1 MNSEWK
7 QYTLSQIGK
16 IITGKT
22 PPTNDKSNYHGDIP
36 FLTPSDD
43 LTGKYVLKTQRK
55 LSSKGA
61 EKVKNSILPSN
72 TICVSCIGS
81 DLGKVVITTAS
92 TVTNQQFNSIIV
104 DTESFDVDFVYYAL
118 VLLGQKLNYLSKTS
132 TAVPIVNKTMFSQQ
146 TISCPDLKTQR
157 VIGRVLSILDNKI
170 QTNNLL
176 NDNLQQQAQAIFSVW
191 LAEHN
196 DGSNEVSLGE
206 ICNKITDGSHFS
218 PKDDLTSTI
227 PMFSVKDMGEFD
239 FNFTS
244 CKHISDTDYQK
255 MIANDCVPR
264 INDILVAKDGSY
276 LKEIFICNEDRRLAI
291 LSSIAIFRPDTS
303 RIYPEILLAFLKS
316 PRVLQ
321 EVRDNYVSGSALPR
335 IVLKDFKKLRLLL
348 PNMAAQS
355 EISDI
360 LSAIRGK
367 IAVNEATSNRL
378 SQLRDALL
386 SKLLSGEIYIPDHPA
401 LNH

>member
-176 NDNLQQQAQAIFSVW
+176 NDNL
-191 LAEHN
+191 
-196 DGSNEVSLGE
+196 
-206 ICNKITDGSHFS
+206 
-218 PKDDLTSTI
+218 
-227 PMFSVKDMGEFD
+227 
-239 FNFTS
+239 
-244 CKHISDTDYQK
+244 
-255 MIANDCVPR
+255 
-264 INDILVAKDGSY
+264 VA
-276 LKEIFICNEDRRLAI
+276 
-291 LSSIAIFRPDTS
+291 
-303 RIYPEILLAFLKS
+303 
-316 PRVLQ
+316 
-321 EVRDNYVSGSALPR
+321 
-335 IVLKDFKKLRLLL
+335 
-348 PNMAAQS
+348 
-355 EISDI
+355 
-360 LSAIRGK
+360 
-367 IAVNEATSNRL
+367 
-378 SQLRDALL
+378 
-386 SKLLSGEIYIPDHPA
+386 
-401 LNH
+401 

>member
-176 NDNLQQQAQAIFSVW
+176 NDNLAKQAMLIYQQLLGTNTLSKGHLRDIATITMGQSPSGSSYNEDGIGTVFYQGRTDFGFRFPTRRLYTTEPKKIAAKKDVLLSVR
-191 LAEHN
+191 APVGDIN
-196 DGSNEVSLGE
+196 VANESCCIGRGLSALRSLYNTPSFLYYTMVSLRPRLDQFNGE
-206 ICNKITDGSHFS
+206 GTVFGS
-218 PKDDLTSTI
+218 
-227 PMFSVKDMGEFD
+227 
-239 FNFTS
+239 
-244 CKHISDTDYQK
+244 
-255 MIANDCVPR
+255 
-264 INDILVAKDGSY
+264 
-276 LKEIFICNEDRRLAI
+276 
-291 LSSIAIFRPDTS
+291 
-303 RIYPEILLAFLKS
+303 
-316 PRVLQ
+316 
-321 EVRDNYVSGSALPR
+321 VSQDSLNNLP
-335 IVLKDFKKLRLLL
+335 
-348 PNMAAQS
+348 
-355 EISDI
+355 
-360 LSAIRGK
+360 
-367 IAVNEATSNRL
+367 
-378 SQLRDALL
+378 
-386 SKLLSGEIYIPDHPA
+386 IYIPPVDQIASFEATVAPLDA
-401 LNH
+401 MIMNNNEEIMRLTELRDYLLPRLLNGQISIGV